1 MAPIATPV
9 SNGHTNGTI
18 GTTLKATAP
27 SFHPTGTPD
36 PSRYHST
43 STEAAIDNEHT
54 YAAHNYH
61 PLPIVF
67 ARASGTS
74 VFDPEGRRYLDFLS
88 SYSAVNQGHCHP
100 ELVKALT
107 EQASRLTL
115 SSRAFYN
122 DVFPKF
128 AEFVTTYFGFDMV
141 LPMNTGA
148 EAVETAVKIAR
159 KWGYKVKGIPENE
172 AIVMS
177 VSENFHGRTFAA
189 ISMSTDPE
197 SRDNYGPYLP
207 NIGSTCPSTKKPL
220 PYNDIPALT
229 AALNAHGPKTAAFL
243 VEPIQGEAGI
253 IVPSP
258 SYLSEVR
265 ALCDEHNVL
274 LICDEIQTGIARTG
288 KLLCYEWSGIKPD
301 LVLLGKAISGGMYP
315 VSCVLG
321 RKDIML
327 TIEPGT
333 HGSTYGGNPLGCAVA
348 IRALEIVKEEKLVE
362 RAEHL
367 GQIFRQGLHDLNNP
381 LIETIRGKGLLNAIV
396 IDESKTGGHS
406 AWDLCM
412 LMKEK
417 GLLVGRALKIAHVK
431 EPLTSSSGAD
441 FADDDAGVMKAKPTH
456 QNIIRLAPPL
466 VITEEEIAEALRI
479 IDSAMRELPELKGRE
494 EDRVVPEGEKGVV
507 IGVDN

>member
-9 SNGHTNGTI
+9 EPTTNGSS
-18 GTTLKATAP
+18 LKATAP
-27 SFHPTGTPD
+27 SFQPTAATHR
-36 PSRYHST
+36 SQYHAS
-43 STEAAIDNEHT
+43 SSDEAIKAEHQ

-61 PLPIVF
+61 PLPVVF
-67 ARASGTS
+67 ARALGTKAW
-74 VFDPEGRRYLDFLS
+74 DPEGREYLDFLS
-88 SYSAVNQGHCHP
+88 AYSAVNQGHCHP

-107 EQASRLTL
+107 DQASTLTL

-122 DVFPKF
+122 DVFPRF
-128 AEFVTTYFGFDMV
+128 AEFVTNYFGFDMV

-172 AIVMS
+172 AFVLS
-177 VSENFHGRTFAA
+177 VTENFHGRTFAA

-197 SRDNYGPYLP
+197 SRENYGPYLP
-207 NIGSTCPSTKKPL
+207 NIGSYNPKTKKPIH
-220 PYNDIPALT
+220 YNDVAAVREALEDC
-229 AALNAHGPKTAAFL
+229 GDKIAAFL

-253 IVPSP
+253 VVPDDN
-258 SYLSEVR
+258 YLREIR
-265 ALCDEHNVL
+265 DLCDKHNVL
-274 LICDEIQTGIARTG
+274 MICDEIQTGIARTG
-288 KLLCYEWSGIKPD
+288 RLLCHEWSGIKPD

-321 RKDIML
+321 SKDIML

-348 IRALEIVKEEKLVE
+348 IRALEIVRDESMVD
-362 RAEHL
+362 RAERL
-367 GQIFRQGLHDLNNP
+367 GHMFRDGLKAIQSP
-381 LIETIRGKGLLNAIV
+381 MIKTIRGKGLLNAIV

-406 AWDLCM
+406 AWDMCM

-417 GLLVGRALKIAHVK
+417 GLL
-431 EPLTSSSGAD
+431 
-441 FADDDAGVMKAKPTH
+441 AKPTH

-466 VITEEEIAEALRI
+466 VITEEEIKVALSIIEA
-479 IDSAMRELPELKGRE
+479 ATRELPTLKGQK
-494 EDRVVPEGEKGVV
+494 EDAIIPPQEKNVH